1 MGKSGKREGFLLGAL
16 MLSFSGLLVKI
27 SGLVF
32 RVGVTGLVDQNDAAM
47 SHFSA
52 AYSVY
57 TFLLSLATSGI
68 PIAISAMVSKALAL
82 GKYKDV
88 KQLIK
93 YVTVIFVAFG
103 AAVTALGMIF
113 ARPIAQFINNDDSY
127 YCMLLIMPSVFSIS
141 VVSVYRGFFQGYNNM
156 KPTSVS
162 NFVDAMI
169 KLVAGVGIAAYLQ
182 KNGYPAHI
190 IVAGA
195 IAGVSLGAFGS
206 CLYMF
211 LRYIFRNKDYRI
223 TVAQFMA
230 DEGTPPKTLM
240 KEFMMIALPVA
251 LSSITV
257 QLMGLIDTTVIIN
270 RLKTL
275 MPEVE
280 AQAAYGAYSTKA
292 TAIFNLP
299 SFFIITIGVSLVPSI
314 SAAFA
319 KKDSVLVKRTGNL
332 ALKYSSIIA
341 FACALGLSAVSQPT
355 IQLIFSGSTPL
366 AGELLSILS
375 LSLVAVGFTNV
386 TTYMLQAIGKAY
398 QTVVSTVVG
407 VILKSILTFLL
418 LEPLGIYGAPVATN
432 IAYPVMFIINLIYI
446 KKYLGFVPNFI
457 DILLKPFFAG
467 IACFGAAWGTLKL
480 FDMWGISQKIALFP
494 AIAAGAVV
502 YIALLFILK
511 LVTMNEIKQVVKKK

>member
-27 SGLVF
+27 SGLIF
-32 RVGVTGLVDQNDAAM
+32 RVGITGLVDQNDAAM

-57 TFLLSLATSGI
+57 TFLLSLSTSGI
-68 PIAISAMVSKALAL
+68 PIAISAMVSKSLAL

-88 KQLIK
+88 KLIK
-93 YVTVIFVAFG
+93 YVTVVFVAFG
-103 AAVTALGMIF
+103 AAVSALGMIF

-127 YCMLLIMPSVFSIS
+127 YCMFLIMPSVFFIS

-162 NFVDAMI
+162 NLIDAAV
-169 KLVAGVGIAAYLQ
+169 KLVAGVGLAAYLQ
-182 KNGYPAHI
+182 KIGQPPHI
-190 IVAGA
+190 VVAGA
-195 IAGVSLGAFGS
+195 IAGVSLGALGS

-223 TVAQFMA
+223 SVRQFMS
-230 DEGTPPKTLM
+230 DEGTPTKSLM

-270 RLKTL
+270 RLKTF
-275 MPEVE
+275 MTEVE

-292 TAIFNLP
+292 TTIFNLP

-332 ALKYSSIIA
+332 ALKYSAIIA

-398 QTVVSTVVG
+398 QTVISTVIG
-407 VILKSILTFLL
+407 VILKSLLTFLL
-418 LEPLGIYGAPVATN
+418 LEPFGIYGAPIATN
-432 IAYPVMFIINLIYI
+432 IAYPVMFIINLLYI
-446 KKYLGFVPNFI
+446 KKYLGFVPNFV
-457 DILLKPFFAG
+457 DILVKPLFAG
-467 IACFGAAWGTLKL
+467 IACWAAAWGTLKL
-480 FDMWGISQKIALFP
+480 FDMWNISQKIALFP
-494 AIAAGAVV
+494 AIILGAIV
-502 YIALLFILK
+502 YIALLFALK
-511 LVTMNEIKQVVKKK
+511 LVTINEIKQVMKKK